1 MENLKL
7 LNEFL
12 YTIYLISAGPILIY
26 IAYKGLEQIKAAKEN
41 TKISQENAKT
51 QSKRESYKLAGEQ
64 CQYLGEKIMSNYT
77 KLFKELENSKSKFF
91 DKFDVQI
98 DSKEIKIKTTEKLED
113 IDFEGLQNSEYLQ
126 DVLNSIE
133 GFSLYFASGVA
144 SEKVGYITAGRGYCS
159 MVKRL
164 LPLLIPEFNKGYYKN
179 TLYLFSIWHNRCK
192 QDDLKMKQRELEKEI
207 KETTVTKIP
216 TIGVD

>member
-7 LNEFL
+7 INEIL
-12 YTIYLISAGPILIY
+12 YTIYLVCAGPLFIY
-26 IAYKGLEQIKAAKEN
+26 IAFKGLEQIKAAKEN

-64 CQYLGEKIMSNYT
+64 CQYLGEKVMNNYS
-77 KLFKELENSKSKFF
+77 KLFKELEINNSKFF
-91 DKFDVQI
+91 EKFEVQI
-98 DSKEIKIKTTEKLED
+98 DGNEMKIKTKEKLD
-113 IDFEGLQNSEYLQ
+113 NIDFEGLEKSEYLQ

-144 SEKVGYITAGRGYCS
+144 AEKVGYITAGRGYCS
-159 MVKRL
+159 MVSKL
-164 LPLLIPEFNKGYYKN
+164 LPLLIPEFNKGYFKN
-179 TLYLFSIWHNRCK
+179 TLYLFSTWHTRCK
-192 QDDLKMKQRELEKEI
+192 QDDLKMKQKELEKEI
-207 KETTVTKIP
+207 KGTIVTKIP